1 MDNIRDYN
9 IEQSQEVIPSKKER
23 LGFTWIYAAVYVV
36 ILLIIVSAGTMY
48 LSKLGYMTS
57 NKLVPFTVSDTGAV
71 ITMGDLQVKKGSI
84 SPPVDVFKYE
94 NPGPDVIETGKQ
106 LYASNCASC
115 HGETGDGKGPA
126 GASLNPPPRN
136 FTNMEGWKNGPTI
149 EGMYKTL
156 QEGIPNTGMAAF
168 ANLPPE
174 QRLALISY
182 MRTFS
187 AQFPPVTNAD
197 LQNMENVYKLS
208 EGQKEPNQIP
218 VGLAIQKMLEEY
230 KPTAEQISNA
240 LNKVQGDNSPGAM
253 LLKSVSTDLER
264 TIISM
269 VADNSWAENES
280 SFISFVSTN
289 PIQKGFKGR
298 VDDLTA
304 EEWSS
309 LYGYLRSV
317 ININVDAGASNENQ
331 NETQNGSQDTT
342 GNQN

>member
-1 MDNIRDYN
+1 MDNIKDYN
-9 IEQSQEVIPSKKER
+9 ITQSEEVIPSKKER
-23 LGFTWIYAAVYVV
+23 LSLTWIYAAVYVIV
-36 ILLIIVSAGTMY
+36 LIMIISAGTMY

-57 NKLVPFTVSDTGAV
+57 NKIVPFTVSDTGAV
-71 ITMGDLQVKKGSI
+71 VTAGDLQVKKGSI

-94 NPGPDVIETGKQ
+94 NPAPDIIETGKQ
-106 LYASNCASC
+106 LYASNCSSC

-136 FTNMEGWKNGPTI
+136 FTTMEGWKNGPTI

-156 QEGIPNTGMAAF
+156 QDGIPNSGMAAF

-182 MRTFS
+182 LRTFS
-187 AQFPPVTNAD
+187 AQFPSVTNAD
-197 LQNMENVYKLS
+197 LQNLENTYKLS

-218 VGLAIQKMLEEY
+218 VGLAIQKMLAEY
-230 KPTAEQISNA
+230 KPTAEQITNTLS
-240 LNKVQGDNSPGAM
+240 KVNNDNSPGAV
-253 LLKSVSTDLER
+253 LLKSLSSDLSR
-264 TIISM
+264 TIVSL
-269 VADNSWAENES
+269 VSDQSWASNES
-280 SFISFVSTN
+280 VFINYVSTN

-298 VDDLTA
+298 VDDLTS
-304 EEWSS
+304 EEWST

-317 ININVDAGASNENQ
+317 ININVDAEANNELQNEN
-331 NETQNGSQDTT
+331 QNGSQDTT